1 MLFKLD
7 AHNIYIGRLSANL
20 LAYFLELVQISWCN
34 RVQMRGSLSRFDI
47 TNGHFLFFN
56 EAKATLACV
65 LPESASNG
73 NSIEIPTPRASLSFY
88 PKSWLHSKLK
98 NSDKIP
104 HAPLLQTSFS
114 KVNTFCGKIPSRPIY
129 LWQGLTKKTGS
140 VMPFTSRPPTSTV
153 SRENTPANLRPDG
166 GFDSPFCRTSLQS
179 SPDLIHSC
187 LLVWTNLGV
196 TRKAQAQSR
205 TSAFKF
211 FL

>member
-1 MLFKLD
+1 MVISYFLTRQKQP
-7 AHNIYIGRLSANL
+7 L
-20 LAYFLELVQISWCN
+20 LAFYP
-34 RVQMRGSLSRFDI
+34 SLPRTVTASRFQHHVQAFHSTRNLDCI
-47 TNGHFLFFN
+47 R
-56 EAKATLACV
+56 
-65 LPESASNG
+65 
-73 NSIEIPTPRASLSFY
+73 NSKTQ
-88 PKSWLHSKLK
+88 
-98 NSDKIP
+98 DKIP

-196 TRKAQAQSR
+196 TRKAQA
-205 TSAFKF
+205 
-211 FL
+211 